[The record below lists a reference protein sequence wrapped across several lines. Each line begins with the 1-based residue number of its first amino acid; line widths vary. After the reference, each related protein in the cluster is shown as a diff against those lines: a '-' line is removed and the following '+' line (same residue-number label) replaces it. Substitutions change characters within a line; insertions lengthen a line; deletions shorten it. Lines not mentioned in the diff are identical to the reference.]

1 MEDPQ
6 SEVAT
11 KATYIEKREMAKN
24 MKCHELIRM
33 FMNIIYDFMVR
44 GDPTW
49 VVRRCRDEAS
59 MMVRRLHEAYNPL
72 FTQDYVDA
80 NTDPVRAGTASV
92 SFCST
97 RIYTLVQVSLLL
109 LLMMMT
115 MRMTMMMMMV
125 TTTTMMIMMMG
136 WWWW

>member
-6 SEVAT
+6 SEVAA

-33 FMNIIYDFMVR
+33 FMNVIFDFMLR
-44 GDPTW
+44 GDPMW

-59 MMVRRLHEAYNPL
+59 MLVRRLHEAYGPL
-72 FTQDYVDA
+72 LTQDYMDE
-80 NTDPVRAGTASV
+80 NNDPVRAGTASV
-92 SFCST
+92 SFCSE

-109 LLMMMT
+109 MMTMMMT
-115 MRMTMMMMMV
+115 MMTM

>member
-6 SEVAT
+6 SEVAA

-33 FMNIIYDFMVR
+33 FMNVIFDFMLR
-44 GDPTW
+44 GDPMW

-59 MMVRRLHEAYNPL
+59 MMVRRLHEAYAPL
-72 FTQDYVDA
+72 LTQDYVDE
-80 NTDPVRAGTASV
+80 NYDPVRAGTASV

-97 RIYTLVQVSLLL
+97 RIYLLVQVSLLL
-109 LLMMMT
+109 
-115 MRMTMMMMMV
+115 MMMMV
-125 TTTTMMIMMMG
+125 MMMMLMMMNMMI
-136 WWWW
+136 